1 MEYEAVIGLETH
13 VQLKTKSKMWCG
25 CANQYGS
32 EPNTNVCPVC
42 LGMPGV
48 LPVPNDEALRLTVL
62 TGFLLNCEIPRF
74 AKFDRK
80 SYFYP
85 DAPKNYQL
93 TQYDKPSTQN
103 GFVEFEFSGTGF
115 QSVGGQD
122 ARPTMAR
129 VRITRAHLEEDVGK
143 LMHFDRNSGVDFNRA
158 GVPLMEIVSEPD
170 ITGADMA
177 YAYLNALKDI
187 LIYGN
192 VSDCDMEKGMVR
204 CDVNISV
211 RPVGT
216 KELGAKIEI
225 KNMNSFSGVRRAAEY
240 EIARQIAA
248 VKRGEKL
255 IQSTRRWDDEAGIT
269 DEMRTKEHAHDYRY
283 FPDPDLMP
291 LAPTDAWLAEVKSRV
306 VELPLARKQRFMR
319 EYQLPASD
327 AEIFKNDVSLGN
339 YFELTMLAA
348 QVKNPKTIANLI
360 TNLVSRE
367 LSKENTIR
375 KIKLDELHRGEPN
388 QDTDFSDFK
397 FKPLTP
403 FDLKL
408 EPKQL
413 VELAELIDEKTI
425 GSAAAQQVFAEMF
438 ETGKSPSVIVQEKGL
453 AQVSDTGAIE
463 KFCDEA
469 IGANPNSVSDYKNGK
484 IAALNFLK
492 GQVMKLSKGKA
503 NPNLAGEILER
514 KLKG

>member
-93 TQYDKPSTQN
+93 TQYDKPSTAN
-103 GFVEFEFSGTGF
+103 GFVEFEFTGA
-115 QSVGGQD
+115 SSINGLG
-122 ARPTMAR
+122 R

-143 LMHFDRNSGVDFNRA
+143 LTHFDRNSGVDFNRA

-170 ITGADMA
+170 ITSADMA
-177 YAYLNALKDI
+177 YEYLNALKDI

-211 RPVGT
+211 RSVGS

-240 EIARQIAA
+240 EIARQIE
-248 VKRGEKL
+248 VLKRGGKL
-255 IQSTRRWDDEAGIT
+255 IQSTRRWDDDAGIT

-319 EYQLPASD
+319 EYQLPAPD
-327 AEIFKNDVSLGN
+327 AETFVNDVPLGN
-339 YFELTMLAA
+339 YFEGIAK
-348 QVKNPKTIANLI
+348 QSKNPKAVANWVINNLRAKISESSSRRESALTEESEIDQSRLTSAATGI
-360 TNLVSRE
+360 TLAG
-367 LSKENTIR
+367 L
-375 KIKLDELHRGEPN
+375 
-388 QDTDFSDFK
+388 K
-397 FKPLTP
+397 FKPEAI
-403 FDLKL
+403 L
-408 EPKQL
+408 ELVNL
-413 VELAELIDEKTI
+413 VESKTI
-425 GSAAAQQVFAEMF
+425 SSAAAQTVFAEMF
-438 ETGKSPSVIVQEKGL
+438 ETGKSPAAIVQEKGL
-453 AQVSDTGAIE
+453 AQVSDAGAIE
-463 KFCDEA
+463 KICDDA
-469 IGANPNSVSDYKNGK
+469 IAANPNSVADYKNGK
-484 IAALNFLK
+484 VAALNFLK

-503 NPNLAGEILER
+503 NPNLVGEILER
-514 KLKG
+514 KLKA